1 MRRQTQGLPVD
12 GLAGYTVEI
21 YPVSLEPY
29 LLPQLQMYMGTGSGY
44 VEQTPEQNGQQ
55 KLFKNGKFDR

>member
-21 YPVSLEPY
+21 YPVPLEPY
-29 LLPQLQMYMGTGSGY
+29 LLPQLQMFMGYRCGICRTNARTKRATKTF
-44 VEQTPEQNGQQ
+44 Q
-55 KLFKNGKFDR
+55 